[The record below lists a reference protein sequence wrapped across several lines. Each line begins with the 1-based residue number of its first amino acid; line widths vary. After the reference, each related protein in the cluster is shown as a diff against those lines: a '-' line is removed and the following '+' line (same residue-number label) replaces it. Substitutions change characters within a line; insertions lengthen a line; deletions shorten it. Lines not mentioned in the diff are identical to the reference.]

1 MNKHIPLALLA
12 VTFLASTAASADDG
26 DWKRGR
32 LYYRSVCTSCHVKDA
47 GGSIAPTTMT
57 QAQWAAYLKADKHA
71 KGKDSVKKYIS
82 QSYRN
87 SIAGSNKLVAK
98 MLDVSDA
105 DLRNDISAFVMKGAK
120 DGDAPASCN

>member
-1 MNKHIPLALLA
+1 MNKHIPLAILA
-12 VTFLASTAASADDG
+12 VTLLASTAASADDG

-47 GGSIAPTTMT
+47 GGAIAPTVMT
-57 QAQWAAYLKADKHA
+57 KAQWAAYLKADKHA

-87 SIAGSNKLVAK
+87 SIAGTNKLVAK

-105 DLRNDISAFVMKGAK
+105 DLMNDISAFVMKGAK

>member
-12 VTFLASTAASADDG
+12 VTLLASTAASADDG

-47 GGSIAPTTMT
+47 GGSIAPTVMT
-57 QAQWAAYLKADKHA
+57 KAQWAAYLKADKHA
-71 KGKDSVKKYIS
+71 KGKDTVKKYIS
-82 QSYRN
+82 QSYRK
-87 SIAGSNKLVAK
+87 SIADSNKLVAK

-105 DLRNDISAFVMKGAK
+105 DLMNDISAFVMKGAK

>member
-12 VTFLASTAASADDG
+12 VTLLASTAASADDG

-57 QAQWAAYLKADKHA
+57 KAQWAAYLKADKHA

-105 DLRNDISAFVMKGAK
+105 DLMNDISAFVMKGAK